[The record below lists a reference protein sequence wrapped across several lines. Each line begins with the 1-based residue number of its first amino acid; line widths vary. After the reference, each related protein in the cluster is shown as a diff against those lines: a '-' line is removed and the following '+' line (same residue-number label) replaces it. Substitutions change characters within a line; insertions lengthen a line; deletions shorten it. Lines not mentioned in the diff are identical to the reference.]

1 MSKRILIIDDEPDI
15 RETTQ
20 ICLEI
25 AKGWEVF
32 TAGSCQEG
40 LEKAIAEQPDAILLD
55 VMMPDVDGLTTFAEI
70 QANPATRQIP
80 VILLTAMIQPSD
92 QRRYNQMA
100 IAGVITKPYDPTT
113 LADQIIELLN

>member
-20 ICLEI
+20 ICLEV

-32 TAGSCQEG
+32 TAGSCREG

-70 QANPATRQIP
+70 QANPAIRQIP

-100 IAGVITKPYDPTT
+100 IAGIITKPYDPTT